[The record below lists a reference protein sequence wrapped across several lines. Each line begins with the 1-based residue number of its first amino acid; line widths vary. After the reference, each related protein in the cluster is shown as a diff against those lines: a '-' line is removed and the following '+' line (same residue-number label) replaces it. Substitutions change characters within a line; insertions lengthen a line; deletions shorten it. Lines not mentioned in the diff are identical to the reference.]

1 MEALA
6 VCCRAIMNGE
16 NGPQGAAESNQL
28 EKLAQAGTFVLSF

>member
-16 NGPQGAAESNQL
+16 NGPQGAPLSNQL
-28 EKLAQAGTFVLSF
+28 EKLAEIVLRF